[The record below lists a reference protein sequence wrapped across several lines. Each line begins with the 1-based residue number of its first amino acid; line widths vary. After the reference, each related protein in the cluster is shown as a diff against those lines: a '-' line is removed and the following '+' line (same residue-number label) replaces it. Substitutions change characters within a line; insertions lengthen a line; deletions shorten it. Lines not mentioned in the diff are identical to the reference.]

1 MILLDCWLQT
11 PIGVPCLLYIDG
23 RHNRQLQVLL
33 DRGAYVALE
42 NDDHRRL
49 AAAQSPSSWWRII
62 WYGWFI
68 FHPTNDCAISW
79 VFGGFFKRGVSLA
92 PQKKRHPRNM
102 ITRRALTPGT
112 IKTGRVLRSQSHK
125 EAILYHGR
133 VKHIFTPFLYL
144 NHATT
149 IHSNRHVK
157 WLYKLANIWP
167 IY

>member
-1 MILLDCWLQT
+1 MTITVGWQRHSRLLLGGALFGTVGSFSTQRMI
-11 PIGVPCLLYIDG
+11 VPYLG
-23 RHNRQLQVLL
+23 F
-33 DRGAYVALE
+33 
-42 NDDHRRL
+42 L
-49 AAAQSPSSWWRII
+49 ADSSKEV
-62 WYGWFI
+62 
-68 FHPTNDCAISW
+68 FHLP
-79 VFGGFFKRGVSLA
+79 
-92 PQKKRHPRNM
+92 PEKKRHPRNM

-157 WLYKLANIWP
+157 WLYKLANI
-167 IY
+167 